1 MLSRVTA
8 KRHTDA
14 SSPSAIPL
22 PYRSLDLPDFQN
34 LRFDIYQTAK
44 IFLAY
49 HQTSH
54 FTDKSKLWPA
64 RCFEVGWEKYYSD
77 QYEETG
83 WEKVPDPD
91 IPLEDQKERS
101 GLFDLANLALHP
113 AACVLHYAPATFEG
127 SKAMIS
133 AKGNVVLFRPEMNAR
148 RMQKTA
154 SRLLLPKVPVDL
166 FVDAVTQTV
175 LANREFIPPFRR
187 ENWAWETRN
196 PMCMYVR
203 PLLFGHG
210 PELGVKPAKDHLFMV
225 YTSPVQ
231 AYWPIRGIRVLITS
245 HFHRAAPGGTGNV
258 KVIGNYASGLLP
270 SGLAKQGFDWVDG
283 KPVKVSDKPFHD
295 VLYLDAVHNKYV
307 EEFAGANFV
316 AIATDG
322 TMVVPQS
329 DSILAGNT
337 SASLVQLAESE
348 GWRVEK
354 RQISVDEIMDE
365 RRVAEAFCTGNAAI
379 ITPISEL
386 YYKGRFRLFNPEK
399 NIKTKRLWDLL
410 VGIQFQ
416 MIEDSFGWV
425 REIG

>member
-1 MLSRVTA
+1 MASKKTFSDTLSPA
-8 KRHTDA
+8 L
-14 SSPSAIPL
+14 SL
-22 PYRSLDLPDFQN
+22 PFRALEFPDFQN

-44 IFLAY
+44 LFLAH

-54 FTDKSKLWPA
+54 LHRDEQWPA

-77 QYEETG
+77 QYEETR
-83 WEKVPDPD
+83 WEKVPGGP
-91 IPLEDQKERS
+91 
-101 GLFDLANLALHP
+101 LFDLQNLALHP
-113 AACVLHYAPATFEG
+113 AACALHYAPATFEG

-133 AKGNVVLFRPEMNAR
+133 AQGRIVLFRPEMNAQ
-148 RMQKTA
+148 RMQFTA

-166 FVDAVTQTV
+166 FIEAVTQTV

-196 PMCMYVR
+196 PMCTYVR

-210 PELGVKPAKDHLFMV
+210 PELGVKPARDHLFMV
-225 YTSPVQ
+225 FTSPVQ
-231 AYWPIRGIRVLITS
+231 SYWPIHGIRVLVTDY
-245 HFHRAAPGGTGNV
+245 FHRAAPGGTGNV

-270 SGLAKQGFDWVDG
+270 SGLAKHGYDWVDG
-283 KPVKVSDKPFHD
+283 KPRKVSEEPFHD

-307 EEFAGANFV
+307 EEFAGANFI
-316 AIATDG
+316 AISTDG
-322 TMVVPQS
+322 ALVVPKS

-337 SASLVQLAESE
+337 SASLMQLAASE

-354 RQISVDEIMDE
+354 RPIPVDEIMDKK
-365 RRVAEAFCTGNAAI
+365 RIAEAFCTGNAAI
-379 ITPISEL
+379 ITPISEF
-386 YYKGRFRLFNPEK
+386 YYKGRYRRFTPEK
-399 NIKTKRLWDLL
+399 NVKTRRLWDLL

-416 MIEDSFGWV
+416 MLDDPYGWV

>member
-1 MLSRVTA
+1 MLSLITA
-8 KRHTDA
+8 SNT
-14 SSPSAIPL
+14 PPVIPL
-22 PYRSLDLPDFQN
+22 PFRSLEQPDFDN

-44 IFLAY
+44 IYLAY

-54 FTDKSKLWPA
+54 LEKDEQWPSP
-64 RCFEVGWEKYYSD
+64 CFDLGWEKYYSALHED
-77 QYEETG
+77 AN
-83 WEKVPDPD
+83 WKKVPGGP
-91 IPLEDQKERS
+91 
-101 GLFDLANLALHP
+101 LFDLANLALHP
-113 AACVLHYAPATFEG
+113 AACALHYAPATFEG

-133 AKGNVVLFRPEMNAR
+133 AKGRVVLFRPEMNAK
-148 RMQKTA
+148 RMQFTA

-166 FVDAVTQTV
+166 FVDAIRQTV

-187 ENWAWETRN
+187 ENWAWETRH

-225 YTSPVQ
+225 FTSPVQ
-231 AYWPIRGIRVLITS
+231 AYWPINGIRVLITDY
-245 HFHRAAPGGTGNV
+245 FHRAAPGGTGNV

-270 SGLAKQGFDWVDG
+270 SGLAKHGYDWVEG
-283 KPVKVSDKPFHD
+283 KPKKVSDEPFHD

-316 AIATDG
+316 AITTEGAL
-322 TMVVPQS
+322 VVPKS
-329 DSILAGNT
+329 DSILGGNT
-337 SASLVQLAESE
+337 CDALTQLAASE

-354 RQISVDEIMDE
+354 RQISVAEIMDE
-365 RRVAEAFCTGNAAI
+365 KRIAEAFCTGNAAI
-379 ITPISEL
+379 LTPISEF
-386 YYKGRFRLFNPEK
+386 YYKGRTRRFKAEK

-416 MIEDSFGWV
+416 MIDDPFGWV
-425 REIG
+425 QEVG

>member
-1 MLSRVTA
+1 MPSVITA
-8 KRHTDA
+8 KRYTA
-14 SSPSAIPL
+14 GSSRSAIPL
-22 PYRSLDLPDFQN
+22 PFRSLELPDFQN

-44 IFLAY
+44 IYLA
-49 HQTSH
+49 HRQTSH
-54 FTDKSKLWPA
+54 LADNNKQWPA
-64 RCFEVGWEKYYSD
+64 RCFEVGWEKYYSE

-83 WEKVPDPD
+83 WEKVPGG
-91 IPLEDQKERS
+91 PLFN
-101 GLFDLANLALHP
+101 LTNLALHP

-133 AKGNVVLFRPEMNAR
+133 AKGKVVLFRPEMNAK

-154 SRLLLPKVPVDL
+154 SRLLLPKVPVEL
-166 FVDAVTQTV
+166 FVNAVAQTV

-187 ENWAWETRN
+187 ENWRWETRN

-231 AYWPIRGIRVLITS
+231 SYWPIRGIRVLITGY
-245 HFHRAAPGGTGNV
+245 FHRAAPGGTGNV

-270 SGLAKQGFDWVDG
+270 SALAKHGFDWVDG
-283 KPVKVSDKPFHD
+283 RPLKISDEPFHD
-295 VLYLDAVHNKYV
+295 VLYLDSIHNKYV

-316 AIATDG
+316 AIAADG
-322 TMVVPQS
+322 TIVVPQS

-337 SASLVQLAESE
+337 SASLIQLAESE

-354 RQISVDEIMDE
+354 RPISVDEIMDE
-365 RRVAEAFCTGNAAI
+365 KRIAEAFCTGNAAI
-379 ITPISEL
+379 VTPISEL
-386 YYKGRFRLFNPEK
+386 YYNGRFRSFRTENV
-399 NIKTKRLWDLL
+399 KTKRLWDLL

-416 MIEDSFGWV
+416 MIEDRFGWV
-425 REIG
+425 QEIG